1 MIRKWLIGL
10 ILFFYLAGTT
20 GLVVTIHHCMNQ
32 FSSLSFFHHQDHD
45 DGSCNRCGMDMNEN
59 NCCSDYQFSYKIQDA
74 HQSTSL
80 SALMKTE
87 IPLVSRL
94 ESVEVAAIKNELVWY
109 LQIHIPPDIQTNKR
123 YRDLCVFRI

>member
-1 MIRKWLIGL
+1 MIRKGLIGL

-45 DGSCNRCGMDMNEN
+45 DGNCNRCGMDMNEN
-59 NCCSDYQFSYKIQDA
+59 KCCSDYQFSYKIQDA

-80 SALMKTE
+80 SVLMKTE
-87 IPLVSRL
+87 MPLVSRL

-109 LQIHIPPDIQTNKR
+109 SQIHISPDIQTNKR
-123 YRDLCVFRI
+123 YRDFCVFRI